1 MLVTELG
8 AGPIALARA
17 QRAQTARV
25 LIETTSL
32 GLAEVAFAAGFGSV
46 RQFND
51 TVREIYGRAPGQL
64 RRTTGRAEG
73 PEERAAGTLTLRLP
87 YRSPLHADSLLD
99 FLGARAIPGVEERVE
114 GTYRRTLTLPYGAAT
129 AALTP
134 GPRAAR
140 LHRRRTHA
148 RRRARPGADG
158 HPLPPALRP
167 RRRPAAVDEVL
178 AADPALAESVRKEPG
193 VRVPGAVDGFEI
205 AVRAVVGQQVSVPAA
220 RKVLGKLVT
229 AAGRAGFPDAAAL
242 LALPDEAFAMPAARR
257 ATLRGLATAVVEG
270 LRLDGG
276 SDRAE
281 ARAALL
287 ELPGIGPWTADYIAL
302 RALGDP
308 DVFLPTDLGIRRG
321 AAALGLPDDP
331 KKLAAH
337 AERWRPWRSYA
348 TIRLWRHA

>member
-1 MLVTELG
+1 
-8 AGPIALARA
+8 
-17 QRAQTARV
+17 
-25 LIETTSL
+25 
-32 GLAEVAFAAGFGSV
+32 
-46 RQFND
+46 
-51 TVREIYGRAPGQL
+51 
-64 RRTTGRAEG
+64 
-73 PEERAAGTLTLRLP
+73 
-87 YRSPLHADSLLD
+87 
-99 FLGARAIPGVEERVE
+99 
-114 GTYRRTLTLPYGAAT
+114 
-129 AALTP
+129 
-134 GPRAAR
+134 
-140 LHRRRTHA
+140 
-148 RRRARPGADG
+148 
-158 HPLPPALRP
+158 
-167 RRRPAAVDEVL
+167 
-178 AADPALAESVRKEPG
+178 
-193 VRVPGAVDGFEI
+193 
-205 AVRAVVGQQVSVPAA
+205 
-220 RKVLGKLVT
+220 VT